1 MNDFKV
7 VDNILRLSLSV
18 KQEMALE
25 PKGKHITHGIDEKTS
40 QHSIP

>member
-1 MNDFKV
+1 
-7 VDNILRLSLSV
+7 
-18 KQEMALE
+18 MALE